1 MVKSDLAN
9 LQIYFFLRTSDVLLW
24 INITFTHFLV
34 LRDNKLYTG
43 RTSDLRRRLG
53 EHARGEVSST
63 RSRRPLKLVHYEY
76 FVNGGDAKSR
86 EVFLKSGYGRKN
98 LKEAL
103 KRTLSVIK

>member
-1 MVKSDLAN
+1 MDKYYV
-9 LQIYFFLRTSDVLLW
+9 YTLLS
-24 INITFTHFLV
+24 LK
-34 LRDNKLYTG
+34 DNKLYIG

-63 RSRRPLKLVHYEY
+63 RNRRPLKLVHYEY

-98 LKEAL
+98 LKETL